1 MSDEAD
7 DDADGRRSDPDDDE
21 FGRLKS
27 EVDDFAARLLIFGV
41 ALIVVGVVIVAYVFA
56 AHATR

>member
-7 DDADGRRSDPDDDE
+7 DDPDGRRSDPEDDE
-21 FGRLKS
+21 FGRLKN

-56 AHATR
+56 AHATK

>member
-1 MSDEAD
+1 MNDEAD
-7 DDADGRRSDPDDDE
+7 DDGDGRRSDPDEE

-56 AHATR
+56 AHATK